1 MDRKKWIGERL
12 LPNWETDG
20 ETAVRQIQSPAD
32 DDGVGMELYGYPSL
46 IFTVYL
52 GLRTR
57 RHVVNG
63 YSVLLA

>member
-1 MDRKKWIGERL
+1 MDRKEWIGERFL
-12 LPNWETDG
+12 ANCETDG

-32 DDGVGMELYGYPSL
+32 DVGMELYGYPSL

-52 GLRTR
+52 GPRTC

-63 YSVLLA
+63 YRVQLA